1 MRISKE
7 CIEKAVLF
15 KNNLFDKW
23 HCMRNMSWWWLPD
36 TWQICHTHSHS
47 LQPYAPPGVARTR
60 TRSLFVPTW
69 DDEMH
74 ITGTCV
80 HPHAHACTDTLT
92 LAYTLYDIHTFQI
105 YHWPCAQGYPNR
117 FSWQGPHI
125 VRRDIQHSVLT
136 HDTAESGEA
145 TALAMKLFLR
155 WDVLVWTC
163 LYLSQ
168 EGMWQN
174 RLLAKWDA
182 SATILCVLGVDC
194 SCRG

>member
-125 VRRDIQHSVLT
+125 VRRDIRHSVLT
-136 HDTAESGEA
+136 HDSRVWWGYCFGYETFSGGIFWSEHVYTWA
-145 TALAMKLFLR
+145 RRACDRIGYWPSEMHQPQSY
-155 WDVLVWTC
+155 VC
-163 LYLSQ
+163 
-168 EGMWQN
+168 
-174 RLLAKWDA
+174 
-182 SATILCVLGVDC
+182 
-194 SCRG
+194 